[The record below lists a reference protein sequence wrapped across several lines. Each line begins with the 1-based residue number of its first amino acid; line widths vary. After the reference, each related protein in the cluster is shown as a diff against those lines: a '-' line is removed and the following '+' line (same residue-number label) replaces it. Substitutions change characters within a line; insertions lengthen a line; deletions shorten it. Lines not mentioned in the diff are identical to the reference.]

1 VSSKGDVGDL
11 LRPLAPQVLGV
22 LLRRHG
28 ALDLC
33 EDAVQEALAAAA
45 IAWPTAGLPVSPLAW
60 LITVANRRL
69 VDQVRADSSRR
80 RREERIMLGSPAAE
94 SVQHLDDG
102 ADSDDTLVLLLMCCH
117 PALTAPSQIALTLRA
132 VGGLTTAE
140 IAAAFFV
147 PEATMAQRI
156 SRAKSVIR
164 NAGATFSIPPPDQL
178 QPRTA
183 AVMHVLYLIFNEGY
197 TATSGSDVHR
207 PDLTVEAIRITR
219 QLRRMRPN
227 DSEIAGLLA
236 LMVLTEARR
245 PARTT
250 PTGDLI
256 ALAQQDRSLWDQA
269 AIREGVELITAALAE
284 GRIGPYQ
291 LQAAIAAVHDESPRA
306 EDTDWAQILALYETL
321 DHVAPNP
328 MATINEAV
336 AVAMVRGPA
345 AGLEL
350 LGTVANDERV
360 ADHHLLHAVR
370 AHILDMAGDNDG
382 AASGF
387 AAAARRTASIPE
399 KRYLTRRSQ
408 EVGVSQPGAPRK

>member
-1 VSSKGDVGDL
+1 
-11 LRPLAPQVLGV
+11 
-22 LLRRHG
+22 
-28 ALDLC
+28 
-33 EDAVQEALAAAA
+33 
-45 IAWPTAGLPVSPLAW
+45 
-60 LITVANRRL
+60 
-69 VDQVRADSSRR
+69 
-80 RREERIMLGSPAAE
+80 
-94 SVQHLDDG
+94 
-102 ADSDDTLVLLLMCCH
+102 
-117 PALTAPSQIALTLRA
+117 
-132 VGGLTTAE
+132 
-140 IAAAFFV
+140 
-147 PEATMAQRI
+147 
-156 SRAKSVIR
+156 
-164 NAGATFSIPPPDQL
+164 
-178 QPRTA
+178 
-183 AVMHVLYLIFNEGY
+183 
-197 TATSGSDVHR
+197 
-207 PDLTVEAIRITR
+207 
-219 QLRRMRPN
+219 MRPN